1 MERNMDGNMER
12 IGQKYVEGVSWQ
24 RDRNVERNM
33 SKEYHVD
40 RNMER
45 NMDGNIERIGQKYV
59 EGVWKEVD
67 RNMSKEY
74 LGSGKII
81 CSPPYQR

>member
-1 MERNMDGNMER
+1 
-12 IGQKYVEGVSWQ
+12 
-24 RDRNVERNM
+24 M
-33 SKEYHVD
+33 SKEYLGSGIEMWKEICQKSIMLIEIWKEIWMEIWKELD
-40 RNMER
+40 RNT
-45 NMDGNIERIGQKYV
+45 YV